1 MGNSESD
8 KNSDSKIKRDS
19 EQKSKDLNDDKKNS
33 PSKKNILVEWLRF
46 KTKRTKAITLS
57 ILIFLVLSLTLT
69 IGYFSY
75 YKWLPSLWNWG
86 FNPVSWQAI
95 LSVLGAIYLVI
106 FPFMPFS
113 FFSSTISGIIG
124 LYSEEEKRKFNQ
136 AMADFE
142 NKQKDYEVALKES
155 DSEDLIPLINYSR
168 LELNQYHEIGLHQTQ
183 KSYSFSIIAMWIG
196 FLIIAFGIL
205 SYIIPSSYINKEL
218 INGNFQILTISSGI
232 IVEIISALFLWIYR
246 SSINRLTYF
255 YNRQVFIH
263 NALFAFKIANTM
275 KEPDTSK
282 KIIVEKILEFGITSN
297 SAAILNLK
305 KK

>member
-1 MGNSESD
+1 MGKTEID
-8 KNSDSKIKRDS
+8 QKIGKETDDSI
-19 EQKSKDLNDDKKNS
+19 EQKSIESNNVKKN
-33 PSKKNILVEWLRF
+33 PVQKKNTLVEWLRF
-46 KTKRTKAITLS
+46 KSKRTKAFTLS
-57 ILIFLVLSLTLT
+57 ILIFLLLSLTLI
-69 IGYFSY
+69 IGYLSY
-75 YKWLPSLWNWG
+75 YRWLPSLWDWG
-86 FNPVSWQAI
+86 FNPVSWKAV

-113 FFSSTISGIIG
+113 LLSGTISGIFG
-124 LYSEEEKRKFNQ
+124 LYSEEEKRKFDQ
-136 AMADFE
+136 AMAEFE
-142 NKQKDYEVALKES
+142 HKQKDYEVALKES

-168 LELNQYHEIGLHQTQ
+168 LELNQYHEIGLRQTQ

-205 SYIIPSSYINKEL
+205 SYIIPSSYINQDFVS
-218 INGNFQILTISSGI
+218 GNFQILTISSGI

-275 KEPDTSK
+275 KEPDSSK
-282 KIIVEKILEFGITSN
+282 KVIVEKILEFGITSN